1 MIYDYEANRASVTD
15 STGRRLTIGLFEE
28 LADPATG
35 IKPVFRLS
43 EWKRVYVELADP
55 TEYKAAQ
62 ALIGNWQHWLALTES
77 PPFREHLDKWRE
89 EVDVKLA
96 SEGVEKLRKQAGKNP
111 QAAKWLA
118 ERGYIEKVGGKR
130 GRPKKQELN
139 NEQADRA
146 NVAKHAKHLG
156 LIAGGKPN

>member
-1 MIYDYEANRASVTD
+1 MTYDYEANRSLVTD
-15 STGRRLTIGLFEE
+15 STGRRLTIGLFVE
-28 LADPATG
+28 LADSASG

-43 EWKRVYVELADP
+43 EWKRTYVELADP

-77 PPFREHLDKWRE
+77 PPFREHLDKWRD

-96 SEGVEKLRKQAGKNP
+96 SEGVERLRKLAPKNP

-118 ERGYIEKVGGKR
+118 ERGYLEKVGGKR
-130 GRPKKQELN
+130 GRPKKQEPN
-139 NEQADRA
+139 REQEDKALV
-146 NVAKHAKHLG
+146 NKHSRHLG
-156 LIAGGKPN
+156 LVK